1 MAEEDNKNNK
11 NPKTLTVKPGTL
23 GLKKPLSGKVG
34 PAQHA
39 LGSRSGV
46 VVVTRKGTVRP
57 GKSNQSAMSD
67 GLTNEERERRLL
79 VLKEAEVSRK
89 LEEDSLK
96 QQQAEAK
103 RQEEIRQKLLAEAA
117 AREETE
123 RKAEEEKLRI
133 EKDKQESKIIEH
145 EKRQTE
151 EIKTL
156 IFNRGKVRNL
166 NIKPRAEIEEVATET
181 VAPVVAPEVE
191 EKKELHKNKATE
203 TVKPQPNHKKKSVEE
218 EIEKSTV
225 LKVREDEKK
234 ALRKLSL
241 TRLIMMEQE
250 EIRRGRSLASIK
262 RAKEKAKRQFNS
274 DVNKEKILREVQL
287 PDFITVQELASRMSE
302 KATDVIK
309 ELMKTGIMVT
319 LNQSIDADTAE
330 LIIAEFGHKV
340 KRITAQDVEK
350 SLLQEVDDVESDLL
364 PRSPVVTIMGHVDH
378 GKTSLL
384 DALRQTDVAAGEA
397 GGITQHI
404 GAYQVTLRNGAHITF
419 LDTPGHE
426 AFTAM
431 RARGAKVTD
440 IVVLVVA
447 ADDGI
452 MQQTVEAISHAKAA
466 NVPIIVA
473 INKIDKPNS
482 DPVRVKN
489 ELLSHGLVPE
499 DMGGETIVVEVSAK
513 MHTNLDKLEENILL
527 QAEILNLRASSN
539 RTAKGIVVEAK
550 MDKGRGVVAT
560 LLVQKGT
567 LNFGDIVVAGKAYG
581 KVRALLNDKGKRIE
595 SAGPSLPVEI
605 LGLNETPVAGD
616 EFLVASNE
624 KSARDIVE
632 FRINQ
637 EKERL
642 LVTSR
647 KANLDTMFLR
657 AKSNHFKEF
666 NMIVKADVQGSA
678 EAIVNSLMKLSN
690 EEIEVRILYSGIGA
704 ITESDITLAT
714 ASDAFVVGFNVRAN
728 NQAKDLAKQNGVEIR
743 YYSIIYNLVDEV
755 KAAMSGMLS
764 PNIKEEI
771 LGYLDVKQ
779 VFSLSKFGM
788 IAGCYVTEGMV
799 KRNCHVRLLRDNIVI
814 HDGKVKALKRF
825 KEDIKEAKFG
835 FECGLSFEKWE
846 DIKVGDKIEAYEL
859 IEEKRT
865 L

>member
-1 MAEEDNKNNK
+1 MAEEDNKNNQ
-11 NPKTLTVKPGTL
+11 NSKTLTVKPGTL
-23 GLKKPLSGKVG
+23 GLKKPLAGKVG

-39 LGSRSGV
+39 PGSRSGV
-46 VVVTRKGTVRP
+46 VVVTRKGGMKP
-57 GKSNQSAMSD
+57 GRSKQSADLGSD
-67 GLTNEERERRLL
+67 GLTHEERERRLL
-79 VLKEAEVSRK
+79 VLKEAEMSRK
-89 LEEDSLK
+89 LEEERIK
-96 QQQAEAK
+96 QQQEEAK
-103 RQEEIRQKLLAEAA
+103 KEEEIRQQALVEAA
-117 AREETE
+117 AQEDMT
-123 RKAEEEKLRI
+123 RKEEEEKLKVEN
-133 EKDKQESKIIEH
+133 EKQKSETIEH
-145 EKRQTE
+145 AKRQSE

-156 IFNRGKVRNL
+156 ILNRGKVRNL
-166 NIKPRAEIEEVATET
+166 NTKSKTEVE
-181 VAPVVAPEVE
+181 VVAEAATAVEPKVE
-191 EKKELHKNKATE
+191 EKKDQHKAKAAE
-203 TVKPQPNHKKKSVEE
+203 PVKPQFANKKKDVDDEVE
-218 EIEKSTV
+218 KAAPA
-225 LKVREDEKK
+225 KVREDDKK
-234 ALRKLSL
+234 ASRKLSL
-241 TRLIMMEQE
+241 TQLMMMEQE

-262 RAKEKAKRQFNS
+262 RAKEKAKRKFSS
-274 DVNKEKILREVQL
+274 DVSKEKILREVQL

-302 KATDVIK
+302 KAADVIK
-309 ELMKTGIMVT
+309 ELMKMGIMVT

-330 LIIAEFGHKV
+330 LVITEFGHKV

-404 GAYQVTLRNGAHITF
+404 GAYQVTLKNGAHITF

-452 MQQTVEAISHAKAA
+452 MQQTIEAISHAKAA

-473 INKIDKPNS
+473 VNKIDKPNA
-482 DPVRVKN
+482 DPGRVKN
-489 ELLSHGLVPE
+489 ELLIHGLVPE
-499 DMGGETIVVEVSAK
+499 DMGGETIVVEVSAR

-527 QAEILNLRASSN
+527 QAEILNLRAN
-539 RTAKGIVVEAK
+539 PRRIAKGIVVEAK

-581 KVRALLNDKGKRIE
+581 KVRALLNDKGKKIE
-595 SAGPSLPVEI
+595 SAGPSLPIEI

-624 KSARDIVE
+624 KAARDIVE

-637 EKERL
+637 EKERM

-647 KANLDTMFLR
+647 KANLETMFLR
-657 AKSNHFKEF
+657 AKSTNFKEF

-690 EEIEVRILYSGIGA
+690 EEIEVRILYSGVGA

-714 ASDAFVVGFNVRAN
+714 ASDAFIVGFNVRAN
-728 NQAKDLAKQNGVEIR
+728 NQAKDLAKRNGVEIR

-755 KAAMSGMLS
+755 KSAMSGMLS
-764 PNIKEEI
+764 PNIREEI

-779 VFSLSKFGM
+779 VFNLSKFGM

-799 KRNCHVRLLRDNIVI
+799 KRHCHVRLLRDNIVI
-814 HDGKVKALKRF
+814 HDGRVKALKRF
-825 KEDIKEAKFG
+825 KDDIKEAKVG
-835 FECGLSFEKWE
+835 FECGLSFENWE
-846 DIKVGDKIEAYEL
+846 DIKVGDRIEAYEL